1 MRLGIDILMDKIW
14 DQLGLVRVY
23 TKRRGEQPDFKE
35 PLILTRGRD
44 GLTVKGAIM
53 QIHRSLLDEFSYA
66 AVWGRSVKFSPQK
79 VGLSQELIDEDVIQ
93 IYKKVSKK
101 SEGNFNAMTK
111 KQIQKQAEK
120 ERKEGELKRK

>member
-1 MRLGIDILMDKIW
+1 M
-14 DQLGLVRVY
+14 
-23 TKRRGEQPDFKE
+23 
-35 PLILTRGRD
+35 
-44 GLTVKGAIM
+44 
-53 QIHRSLLDEFSYA
+53 
-66 AVWGRSVKFSPQK
+66 
-79 VGLSQELIDEDVIQ
+79 IDEDVIQ